1 MIIICQL
8 YFNITLTTITE
19 VAPGI
24 QTDSTSH
31 QICDIPLWRYRYN
44 CQFRIREDYA
54 KHFLHYCRILC
65 QYLEKYVIMNTG
77 AETPP
82 LAAGRSAVPLSQIK
96 APA

>member
-1 MIIICQL
+1 MIIIICPL

-65 QYLEKYVIMNTG
+65 QYLEKYVINRPQLLYIG
-77 AETPP
+77 SLFLKSFLHNNPFD
-82 LAAGRSAVPLSQIK
+82 
-96 APA
+96 